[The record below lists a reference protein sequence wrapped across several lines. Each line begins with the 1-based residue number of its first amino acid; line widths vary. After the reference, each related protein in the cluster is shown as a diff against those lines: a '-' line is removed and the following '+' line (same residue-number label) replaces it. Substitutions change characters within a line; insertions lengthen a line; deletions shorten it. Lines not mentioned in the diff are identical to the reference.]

1 MEKMKTTFTS
11 SNLPTILLSVDV
23 FIDIPVSCATY
34 GCYKGRQ
41 KESDIDIIYLNQE
54 VNIKYTS

>member
-1 MEKMKTTFTS
+1 MKTTFTS